1 VGHDWD
7 ALRWV
12 DGPDLRRGR
21 RTVYVTWRL
30 SRCTRCTTERREV
43 FEQRGRELVKIEN
56 RYDYAD
62 GYHDLGRVTQ
72 AQVHAALW
80 RASKES

>member
-1 VGHDWD
+1 
-7 ALRWV
+7 
-12 DGPDLRRGR
+12 
-21 RTVYVTWRL
+21 
-30 SRCTRCTTERREV
+30 V
-43 FEQRGRELVKIEN
+43 FEQRGRELVKVAN